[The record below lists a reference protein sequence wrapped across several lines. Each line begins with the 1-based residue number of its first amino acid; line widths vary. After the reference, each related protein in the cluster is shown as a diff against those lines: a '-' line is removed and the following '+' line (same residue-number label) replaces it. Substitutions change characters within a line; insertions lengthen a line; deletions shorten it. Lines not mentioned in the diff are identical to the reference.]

1 MLRFRED
8 QSLII
13 LNIFNGGQTNVI
25 MWSTRRDNESS
36 SFVVFFCVLTLGSA
50 IHYQDSARKG
60 VYQAEI

>member
-1 MLRFRED
+1 MLFC
-8 QSLII
+8 
-13 LNIFNGGQTNVI
+13 GQ
-25 MWSTRRDNESS
+25 RDNESS